1 MRDRETVAYNFNE
14 RFAGAVKTGVKK
26 STIRGQRIGRSR
38 HALPGE
44 PLRLYTGMK
53 TKECKKLLPNQICSN
68 VQRIVIIQE
77 PLVSVILDDFV
88 LSAAAVEELAVA
100 DGFDDVETFAGFFR
114 ENYGLPFE
122 GVLISWY

>member
-1 MRDRETVAYNFNE
+1 MRDRETVAYNFNK
-14 RFAGAVKTGVKK
+14 RFTEAVKTGVKK
-26 STIRGQRIGRSR
+26 STIRAQRKGRSR

-53 TKECKKLLPNQICSN
+53 TKECEKLLPDQICSN
-68 VQRIVIIQE
+68 VQSIVIIQE
-77 PLVSVILDDFV
+77 SLVSVVLDNFV
-88 LSAAAVEELAVA
+88 LSAVAVEELAVA
-100 DGFDDVETFAGFFR
+100 DGFDNVETFAEFFR